1 MEKTMKIRE
10 QSNLNKENKYD
21 FPLTPGI
28 VKDDEGKDMLKLILT
43 EQVTSLDVIIKLWTE
58 VFPTIVIWSDE
69 EIKEQLTEVYD
80 FNEKETD
87 ILLDKYKTQIK
98 RKVSPFK
105 EMTSLPD
112 LEKIDPIL
120 HPVINSSWQSYLSF
134 KKSRQQLNHSEIQR
148 YLDSKSK
155 MDFEKSKDEKDLIE
169 KKMLEID
176 KLMVKR
182 IRSFLVEEEAA

>member
-1 MEKTMKIRE
+1 MKLRE
-10 QSNLNKENKYD
+10 QNNLNTNTKVVED
-21 FPLTPGI
+21 G
-28 VKDDEGKDMLKLILT
+28 VGKDKLLLLKILT
-43 EQVTSLDVIIKLWTE
+43 EEEKDFKVIIKIWTE

-69 EIKEQLTEVYD
+69 EIEEQLTEVYD
-80 FNEKETD
+80 FNEKETN

-105 EMTSLPD
+105 EMTSLPN
-112 LEKIDPIL
+112 LEKIDPVL
-120 HPVINSSWQSYLSF
+120 HPVINSSWQSYLF
-134 KKSRQQLNHSEIQR
+134 LKKSKQALNHSEIQR

-169 KKMLEID
+169 KKILEME

>member
-1 MEKTMKIRE
+1 
-10 QSNLNKENKYD
+10 
-21 FPLTPGI
+21 
-28 VKDDEGKDMLKLILT
+28 
-43 EQVTSLDVIIKLWTE
+43 
-58 VFPTIVIWSDE
+58 
-69 EIKEQLTEVYD
+69 
-80 FNEKETD
+80 
-87 ILLDKYKTQIK
+87 
-98 RKVSPFK
+98 
-105 EMTSLPD
+105 MTSLPD

>member
-1 MEKTMKIRE
+1 MKLRE
-10 QSNLNKENKYD
+10 QEAPSNRKEEEK
-21 FPLTPGI
+21 LR
-28 VKDDEGKDMLKLILT
+28 LILT
-43 EQVTSLDVIIKLWTE
+43 EKETSPQVIVKLWTE

-69 EIKEQLTEVYD
+69 EIEQQLVEVYD
-80 FNEKETD
+80 FNEKETN

-105 EMTSLPD
+105 EMTSLPN
-112 LEKIDPIL
+112 LEKVDPVL
-120 HPVINSSWQSYLSF
+120 HPVINSSWQSYLF
-134 KKSRQQLNHSEIQR
+134 LKKSKQALNHSEIQR

-169 KKMLEID
+169 KKMLEME

>member
-1 MEKTMKIRE
+1 MKLRE
-10 QSNLNKENKYD
+10 QSEEDKLR
-21 FPLTPGI
+21 
-28 VKDDEGKDMLKLILT
+28 LILT
-43 EQVTSLDVIIKLWTE
+43 ETETSTPEIIQLWTE

-80 FNEKETD
+80 FNEKETN

-105 EMTSLPD
+105 EMTSLPN
-112 LEKIDPIL
+112 LEKIDPVL
-120 HPVINSSWQSYLSF
+120 HPVINSSWQSYLF
-134 KKSRQQLNHSEIQR
+134 LKKSRQALDHSELQR
-148 YLDSKSK
+148 YLNESTVNFHRSTT
-155 MDFEKSKDEKDLIE
+155 EKDVIKE
-169 KKMLEID
+169 KLLEME

>member
-1 MEKTMKIRE
+1 MKLRE
-10 QSNLNKENKYD
+10 QEAPSNRKEEEK
-21 FPLTPGI
+21 LR
-28 VKDDEGKDMLKLILT
+28 LILT
-43 EQVTSLDVIIKLWTE
+43 EKETSPQVIVKLWTE

-69 EIKEQLTEVYD
+69 EIEQQLVEVYD
-80 FNEKETD
+80 FNEKETN

-105 EMTSLPD
+105 EMTSLPN
-112 LEKIDPIL
+112 LEKVDPVL
-120 HPVINSSWQSYLSF
+120 HPVINSSWQSYLF
-134 KKSRQQLNHSEIQR
+134 LKKSKQALNHSEIQR

-169 KKMLEID
+169 KKMLEME

-182 IRSFLVEEEAA
+182 IRSFLIEEEEN

>member
-1 MEKTMKIRE
+1 MKLREKSEEDKLR
-10 QSNLNKENKYD
+10 
-21 FPLTPGI
+21 
-28 VKDDEGKDMLKLILT
+28 LILT
-43 EQVTSLDVIIKLWTE
+43 EKETSSQVIVKLWTE

-69 EIKEQLTEVYD
+69 EIEQQLVEVYD
-80 FNEKETD
+80 FNEKETN

-105 EMTSLPD
+105 EMTSLPN
-112 LEKIDPIL
+112 LEKIDPVL
-120 HPVINSSWQSYLSF
+120 HPVINSSWQSYLF
-134 KKSRQQLNHSEIQR
+134 LKKSKQALNHSEIQR

-169 KKMLEID
+169 KKILEME

>member
-1 MEKTMKIRE
+1 MKLREKE
-10 QSNLNKENKYD
+10 APSNRSEEDKLR
-21 FPLTPGI
+21 
-28 VKDDEGKDMLKLILT
+28 LILT
-43 EQVTSLDVIIKLWTE
+43 EKETSPQVIVKLWTE

-69 EIKEQLTEVYD
+69 EIEQQLVEVYD
-80 FNEKETD
+80 FNEKETN

-112 LEKIDPIL
+112 LEKIDPVL
-120 HPVINSSWQSYLSF
+120 HPVINSSWQSYLF
-134 KKSRQQLNHSEIQR
+134 LKKSKQALNHSEIQR

-155 MDFEKSKDEKDLIE
+155 MDFEKSEDEKDLIE

-182 IRSFLVEEEAA
+182 IRSFLIEEEAV

>member
-1 MEKTMKIRE
+1 MKLRE
-10 QSNLNKENKYD
+10 QNNLNKENKYD

-28 VKDDEGKDMLKLILT
+28 VKDDEGKERLRLILT
-43 EQVTSLDVIIKLWTE
+43 EQVKSLDVIINLWTE

-80 FNEKETD
+80 FNEKETN

-148 YLDSKSK
+148 YLDSKSM
-155 MDFEKSKDEKDLIE
+155 MDFEKSEDEKDLIE

-182 IRSFLVEEEAA
+182 IRSFLIEEEAV

>member
-1 MEKTMKIRE
+1 MKLREKSEEDKLR
-10 QSNLNKENKYD
+10 
-21 FPLTPGI
+21 
-28 VKDDEGKDMLKLILT
+28 LILT
-43 EQVTSLDVIIKLWTE
+43 EKETSSQVIVKLWTE

-69 EIKEQLTEVYD
+69 EIEQQLVEVYD
-80 FNEKETD
+80 FNEKETN

-105 EMTSLPD
+105 EMTSLPN
-112 LEKIDPIL
+112 LEKVDPVL
-120 HPVINSSWQSYLSF
+120 HPVINSSWQSYLF
-134 KKSRQQLNHSEIQR
+134 LKKSKQALNHSEIQR

-169 KKMLEID
+169 KKMLEME

-182 IRSFLVEEEAA
+182 IRSFLIEEEEN

>member
-1 MEKTMKIRE
+1 MKLREKSEEDKLR
-10 QSNLNKENKYD
+10 
-21 FPLTPGI
+21 
-28 VKDDEGKDMLKLILT
+28 LILT
-43 EQVTSLDVIIKLWTE
+43 EKETSSQVIVKLWTE

-69 EIKEQLTEVYD
+69 EIEQQLVEVYD
-80 FNEKETD
+80 FNEKETN

-105 EMTSLPD
+105 EMTSLPN
-112 LEKIDPIL
+112 LEKSDPVL
-120 HPVINSSWQSYLSF
+120 HPVINSSWQIYLF
-134 KKSRQQLNHSEIQR
+134 LKKSRQALDHSELQR

-155 MDFEKSKDEKDLIE
+155 VDFEKSTIEKDLIE
-169 KKMLEID
+169 EKMLEID

>member
-1 MEKTMKIRE
+1 MKLREKE
-10 QSNLNKENKYD
+10 APSNRSEEYKLR
-21 FPLTPGI
+21 
-28 VKDDEGKDMLKLILT
+28 LILT
-43 EQVTSLDVIIKLWTE
+43 EKETSPPEIIKLWTE

-69 EIKEQLTEVYD
+69 EIEQQLVEVYD
-80 FNEKETD
+80 FNEKETT

-105 EMTSLPD
+105 EMTSLPN
-112 LEKIDPIL
+112 LEKIDPVL
-120 HPVINSSWQSYLSF
+120 HPVINSSWQSYLF
-134 KKSRQQLNHSEIQR
+134 LKKSKQALNHSEIQR

-169 KKMLEID
+169 KKILEME

>member
-1 MEKTMKIRE
+1 MKLREKSEEDKLR
-10 QSNLNKENKYD
+10 
-21 FPLTPGI
+21 
-28 VKDDEGKDMLKLILT
+28 LILT
-43 EQVTSLDVIIKLWTE
+43 EKETSPQVIVKLWTE

-69 EIKEQLTEVYD
+69 EIEQQLVEVYD
-80 FNEKETD
+80 FNEKETN

-105 EMTSLPD
+105 EMTSLPN
-112 LEKIDPIL
+112 LEKVDPVL
-120 HPVINSSWQSYLSF
+120 HPVINSSWQSYLF
-134 KKSRQQLNHSEIQR
+134 LKKSKQALNHSEIQR

-169 KKMLEID
+169 KKMLEME

>member
-1 MEKTMKIRE
+1 MKLREKE
-10 QSNLNKENKYD
+10 APSNRSEEDKLR
-21 FPLTPGI
+21 
-28 VKDDEGKDMLKLILT
+28 LILT
-43 EQVTSLDVIIKLWTE
+43 EKETSPQVIVKLWTE

-69 EIKEQLTEVYD
+69 EIEQQLVEVYD
-80 FNEKETD
+80 FNEKETN

-112 LEKIDPIL
+112 LEKIDPVL

-169 KKMLEID
+169 KKILEME

>member
-1 MEKTMKIRE
+1 
-10 QSNLNKENKYD
+10 
-21 FPLTPGI
+21 
-28 VKDDEGKDMLKLILT
+28 MLCWDLKALPTHHLPWAGFGLRQPHWLILKC
-43 EQVTSLDVIIKLWTE
+43 DVENSRIHC
-58 VFPTIVIWSDE
+58 
-69 EIKEQLTEVYD
+69 
-80 FNEKETD
+80 
-87 ILLDKYKTQIK
+87 
-98 RKVSPFK
+98 
-105 EMTSLPD
+105 D

-182 IRSFLVEEEAA
+182 IRSFLVEEDAA

>member
-1 MEKTMKIRE
+1 MDKTMKLRE

-21 FPLTPGI
+21 YPLTPGI
-28 VKDDEGKDMLKLILT
+28 VKDDEGKDRLKLILT
-43 EQVTSLDVIIKLWTE
+43 EQVKSLDVIIKLWTE

-80 FNEKETD
+80 FNEKETN

>member
-1 MEKTMKIRE
+1 MKLREKSEEDKLR
-10 QSNLNKENKYD
+10 
-21 FPLTPGI
+21 
-28 VKDDEGKDMLKLILT
+28 LILT
-43 EQVTSLDVIIKLWTE
+43 EKETSSQVIVKLWTE

-169 KKMLEID
+169 KKMLEME

>member
-1 MEKTMKIRE
+1 MKLREKKAP
-10 QSNLNKENKYD
+10 SNHKEEEK
-21 FPLTPGI
+21 LR
-28 VKDDEGKDMLKLILT
+28 LILT
-43 EQVTSLDVIIKLWTE
+43 EKETSPQVIVKLWTE

-69 EIKEQLTEVYD
+69 EIEQQLVEVYD
-80 FNEKETD
+80 FNEKETN

-105 EMTSLPD
+105 EMTSLPN
-112 LEKIDPIL
+112 LEKVDPVL
-120 HPVINSSWQSYLSF
+120 HPVINSSWQSYLF
-134 KKSRQQLNHSEIQR
+134 LKKSKQALNHSEIQR

-169 KKMLEID
+169 KKMLEME

-182 IRSFLVEEEAA
+182 IRSFLIEEEEN

>member
-1 MEKTMKIRE
+1 MEKTMKLRE
-10 QSNLNKENKYD
+10 QEAPSNRKEEEK
-21 FPLTPGI
+21 LR
-28 VKDDEGKDMLKLILT
+28 LILT
-43 EQVTSLDVIIKLWTE
+43 EKETSPQVIVKLWTE

-69 EIKEQLTEVYD
+69 EIEQQLVEVYD
-80 FNEKETD
+80 FNEKETN

-105 EMTSLPD
+105 EMTSLPN
-112 LEKIDPIL
+112 LEKIDPVL
-120 HPVINSSWQSYLSF
+120 HPVINSSWQSYLF
-134 KKSRQQLNHSEIQR
+134 LKKSKQALNHSEIQR

-182 IRSFLVEEEAA
+182 IKSFLVEEEAA

>member
-1 MEKTMKIRE
+1 MKLREKSEEDKLR
-10 QSNLNKENKYD
+10 
-21 FPLTPGI
+21 
-28 VKDDEGKDMLKLILT
+28 LILT
-43 EQVTSLDVIIKLWTE
+43 EKETSPQVIVKLWTE

-69 EIKEQLTEVYD
+69 EIEQQLVEVYD
-80 FNEKETD
+80 FNEKETN

-105 EMTSLPD
+105 EMTSLPN
-112 LEKIDPIL
+112 LEKIDPVL
-120 HPVINSSWQSYLSF
+120 HPVINSSWQSYLF
-134 KKSRQQLNHSEIQR
+134 LKKSKQALNHSEIQR

>member
-1 MEKTMKIRE
+1 MKLREKSEEDKLR
-10 QSNLNKENKYD
+10 
-21 FPLTPGI
+21 
-28 VKDDEGKDMLKLILT
+28 LILT
-43 EQVTSLDVIIKLWTE
+43 EKETSSQVIVKLWTE

-169 KKMLEID
+169 KKILEME

>member
-1 MEKTMKIRE
+1 MDKTMKLRE
-10 QSNLNKENKYD
+10 QEAPSNRKEEEK
-21 FPLTPGI
+21 LR
-28 VKDDEGKDMLKLILT
+28 LILT
-43 EQVTSLDVIIKLWTE
+43 EKETSPQVIVKLWTE

-69 EIKEQLTEVYD
+69 EIEQQLVEVYD
-80 FNEKETD
+80 FNEKETN

-105 EMTSLPD
+105 EMTSLPN
-112 LEKIDPIL
+112 LEKVDPVL
-120 HPVINSSWQSYLSF
+120 HPVINSSWQSYLF
-134 KKSRQQLNHSEIQR
+134 LKKSKQALNHSEIQR

-169 KKMLEID
+169 KKMLEME

>member
-1 MEKTMKIRE
+1 MKLRE
-10 QSNLNKENKYD
+10 QSTFNKENKYD
-21 FPLTPGI
+21 YPLTPGI
-28 VKDDEGKDMLKLILT
+28 IKDDEGKDRLKLILT
-43 EQVTSLDVIIKLWTE
+43 EQLTSLYVIIKLWTE

-69 EIKEQLTEVYD
+69 EIEQQLVEVYD
-80 FNEKETD
+80 CNEKETN

-169 KKMLEID
+169 KKILEME

-182 IRSFLVEEEAA
+182 IRSFLVDEEAA